1 MPFAGRHVVGS
12 EMLSRRAMILSG
24 AALATLVA
32 GGVAVGTLPAPGP
45 GLRVLSND
53 EAVWATA
60 IAGALF
66 PPGSPLG
73 VAGMQVD
80 VARRLDDLLADV
92 WEGEAVLGV
101 RWVLR
106 ALEYGTLPRRGG
118 VFSSLSLPEQQDV
131 LATWHDNEVLPRRL
145 LHDLLRTAFG
155 IAFFNAPEVRAAV
168 GWRARCSNPDAP
180 PPEPA

>member
-1 MPFAGRHVVGS
+1 
-12 EMLSRRAMILSG
+12 MLSRRAMILSG
-24 AALATLVA
+24 AALAGLVA
-32 GGVAVGTLPAPGP
+32 GGVAVGTLPAPGR
-45 GLRVLSND
+45 GFRVLSDD
-53 EAVWATA
+53 EAAWATA

-66 PPGSPLG
+66 PAGNPMG
-73 VAGMQVD
+73 VEGMQVD
-80 VARRLDDLLADV
+80 VPRRLDDLLADV

-118 VFSSLSLPEQQDV
+118 TFSSLSLADQRDV
-131 LATWHDNEVLPRRL
+131 LATWHDNDVLPRRL

-155 IAFFNAPEVRAAV
+155 IAFFNAPEVRSAV

-180 PPEPA
+180 PAEPT